1 MARPLPEP
9 DDQARRGPNWLL
21 IGAAV
26 VVIALLALGGYTVR
40 GLLLG
45 SASPGLP
52 GTSPTQTAT
61 STPTATAGSS
71 PSPRAS
77 PIPGPVPTFAPAAA
91 GAVKKVTLIPPDGGC
106 TPGSRCTFGVD
117 ISFTPTGSP
126 HAVTWTFKT
135 FDPCTYQ
142 VSDLPGG
149 SIDAQGDWNLT
160 QGHTSVSLPSAKGQL
175 AVVALSGPDQ
185 AASAPLLLGKPAC

>member
-1 MARPLPEP
+1 M
-9 DDQARRGPNWLL
+9 
-21 IGAAV
+21 
-26 VVIALLALGGYTVR
+26 
-40 GLLLG
+40 
-45 SASPGLP
+45 
-52 GTSPTQTAT
+52 
-61 STPTATAGSS
+61 
-71 PSPRAS
+71 
-77 PIPGPVPTFAPAAA
+77 
-91 GAVKKVTLIPPDGGC
+91 
-106 TPGSRCTFGVD
+106 
-117 ISFTPTGSP
+117 
-126 HAVTWTFKT
+126 TWTFKT